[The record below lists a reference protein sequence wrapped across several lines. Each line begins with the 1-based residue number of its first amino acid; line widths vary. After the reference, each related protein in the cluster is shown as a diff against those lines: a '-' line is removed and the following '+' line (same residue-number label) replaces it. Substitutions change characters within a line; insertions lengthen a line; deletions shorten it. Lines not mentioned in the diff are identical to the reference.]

1 MSVMHWIVV
10 GIAVAVITA
19 VAAAGVAGVT
29 TGWTLPFRRERILR
43 PKLWGA
49 SLLLIAFGMAFFLF
63 LGPLGGTPTRHPNLP
78 FLGLAVNF
86 GGLALQLLAQRPGRA
101 PLPPTTTVS

>member
-1 MSVMHWIVV
+1 MHLALVSI
-10 GIAVAVITA
+10 GVAVVTA
-19 VAAAGVAGVT
+19 AALAGVAGVT

-49 SLLLIAFGMAFFLF
+49 GLLLIAFGTAFFLF
-63 LGPLGGTPTRHPNLP
+63 LGPLGGTPTRHPYLP
-78 FLGLAVNF
+78 FLGIAVNF

-101 PLPPTTTVS
+101 DLRSTKSAS